1 VHVILRHAVGAG
13 ALLALL
19 GSSCSAS
26 NKTPTTNGAA
36 KGIPFS
42 TTRFTTSIPRGWAD
56 DTGNQALAG
65 RLGITDPLF
74 MLIDAPPPD
83 RVQPGVN
90 DLRANIAVTVLSQPV
105 PSGQLPQYLQ
115 SVRAA
120 GATNLSSAQAFS
132 LDEVPGV
139 FITYDRV
146 VSGTPA
152 TTQDMAVDQGG
163 STFDIQLN
171 TSARAFATQLPA
183 LRQILDAW
191 MWLSSD

>member
-1 VHVILRHAVGAG
+1 VTLRHALGAG
-13 ALLALL
+13 AVLALL
-19 GSSCSAS
+19 SSCSS
-26 NKTPTTNGAA
+26 STTTSPAGGAAA

-74 MLIDAPPPD
+74 MLLDAPPPD
-83 RVQPGVN
+83 PVKPGVN
-90 DLRANIAVTVLSQPV
+90 DLRANITVTVLSQPV
-105 PSGQLPQYLQ
+105 PAAQLPQYLQ

-120 GATNLSSAQAFS
+120 GATNLSSTQAFS
-132 LDEVPGV
+132 VDEVQGV

-146 VSGTPA
+146 VAGTPA
-152 TTQDMAVDQGG
+152 MTQDMAVNQGG
-163 STFDIQLN
+163 STFDIQIN
-171 TSARAFATQLPA
+171 ASARAFPTQLPA

-191 MWLSSD
+191 MWVSSD